1 VSFGRLYAFT
11 TMTGLTLLEVRRG
24 SVSELEGDQLETTL
38 LKTTDDVA
46 DETSL
51 DAVGLRWDEMRLLVS
66 RSVSDGGQGGQT
78 LTMIYVRS

>member
-1 VSFGRLYAFT
+1 
-11 TMTGLTLLEVRRG
+11 MN
-24 SVSELEGDQLETTL
+24 ELEGDELETTL
-38 LKTTDDVA
+38 LKATDDVA

-66 RSVSDGGQGGQT
+66 RSVSDCGQGGQT